1 MKIVTLVAIKVIHKK
16 HGVFERAVK
25 KPPCWVI
32 HARRLYLSR
41 QLVIYSRVHI
51 QPWWGTC
58 SFPFPL
64 HFSNL
69 QNIVSQLSFPH
80 KNSVKCIR
88 LTIQIVRLETSFL
101 VIELTP
107 TSSPFINLYICLKT
121 AQFHLSNSMS
131 PIWPTVKSGLVF
143 SLIVLKF

>member
-69 QNIVSQLSFPH
+69 QNICVPIILFTQKLCQVHSTDHSNCKIRDQFFGHWIDPHLLPFYKSLHMFKDGPVPPVQLR
-80 KNSVKCIR
+80 VTDLAYC
-88 LTIQIVRLETSFL
+88 QIG
-101 VIELTP
+101 
-107 TSSPFINLYICLKT
+107 
-121 AQFHLSNSMS
+121 
-131 PIWPTVKSGLVF
+131 SGV
-143 SLIVLKF
+143 